1 LKGKNCKN
9 FSLIGSVYFLL
20 VRGRLSSSFLVAPYQ
35 REVMSLW
42 KMGWMPVFAKCT
54 SENTITIVKTREKY
68 RIMSNEDPLGKTS
81 PCWIIPS
88 SNIRCLKWF
97 SVPKKVYLTK
107 FPSSVYHI
115 KPQGTKIQSNV
126 QKAIFTLSTHVICTV
141 SWLTG
146 DTLNCVRSYD
156 VYRMYLLHNIEKWV
170 GSTQKEYK
178 VV

>member
-1 LKGKNCKN
+1 LVQCI
-9 FSLIGSVYFLL
+9 FCLSVGDYH
-20 VRGRLSSSFLVAPYQ
+20 RSFFVAPHP

-42 KMGWMPVFAKCT
+42 KMGWTPVFAKCT

-68 RIMSNEDPLGKTS
+68 RIMSDEDPLGKTS

-88 SNIRCLKWF
+88 PNIRCLKWF

-107 FPSSVYHI
+107 FPSSVYHV

-126 QKAIFTLSTHVICTV
+126 QKAIFTLSTHGKCTV

-156 VYRMYLLHNIEKWV
+156 VYIGCTYSITLKS
-170 GSTQKEYK
+170 G
-178 VV
+178 